1 MSKKIDFLKLRIKS
15 CYTFK
20 KLIFLNYKNSILYA
34 KCILLSILLSILTP
48 HLIDLLQS
56 FNYLPVYDFN
66 TLKINYTNLYTNTG
80 VALIGLSGL
89 IFTLKT
95 FKKQSLDEYMNS
107 IFQKTFIDKLDTY
120 IEYGYICLISVL
132 FLLIPNIS
140 IFEQTLSF
148 FISFYYFSLICILFM
163 FGVELFIISN
173 NMNKTNILRELK
185 TRVKYLYDV
194 GEKLGKYHSEY
205 EKKYNNKQLSE
216 LQFIDKMNYAFL
228 SYIQCINMIARKSF
242 DDPIIFVESMDTL
255 YEITKYRLN
264 IRKNKFNDYSVPLLN
279 EIIPNTSNDTFIENH
294 LLEYLDD
301 YTKLALEQKNRDNM
315 STIERMYKQLL
326 LAGKDNRY
334 MNNNNL
340 ELTIKIVFIYY
351 LKMINDIV
359 KFNNENMLFQTIEIF
374 RQLFINNGKYFN
386 ELIDKQFCD
395 SIYQLSVESLQ
406 NKSLMNY
413 RNIQG
418 LLTIGLASV
427 LFNNYRYRSI
437 YLDEIFKTLKLDL
450 EVLYDS
456 RRLIVEYDGARPY
469 LNYMLNPIEPLS
481 LLSVFRSFYN
491 FNISSDCGFVNMEII
506 SENDFRK
513 LLDFINDNDVMNWLI
528 DLHNKRY
535 FITCDTDISE
545 ICTFL
550 LQISSIICNTIDDQN
565 IKDEYYELFDK
576 TLKVSAVYIS
586 KFNENSSM
594 MRYKIDEY
602 YSHIVY
608 LSEHIIKQ
616 DNHLKLTLFNHYKKS
631 IIQTYKDFDNEFSIE
646 NFLKYFESIATIFD
660 ENEKQKEIKSV
671 LEEIV
676 DLLSDTKK
684 IIIEFLNLKSRNHSF
699 IGFNNYEIRN
709 YIEPIMLEVVI
720 DKVDNMNK
728 KDMEFIYNKITK
740 NKISKSV
747 NKKELFKII
756 KELLQK

>member
-15 CYTFK
+15 YYTFK
-20 KLIFLNYKNSILYA
+20 KFIFLNYKNSILYVE
-34 KCILLSILLSILTP
+34 CILLSIVLSILTSR
-48 HLIDLLQS
+48 LIYLLQL
-56 FNYLPVYDFN
+56 FNYLSINDFN

-140 IFEQTLSF
+140 IFEQNLSF

-185 TRVKYLYDV
+185 TRVKYLYDI
-194 GEKLGKYHSEY
+194 GEKLGKYYSEY
-205 EKKYNNKQLSE
+205 EKKYNNRQSSE

-228 SYIQCINMIARKSF
+228 SYIQCINMIVRKSF

-279 EIIPNTSNDTFIENH
+279 EIIPNKSNDTFIENH

-340 ELTIKIVFIYY
+340 ELTIKIVFVYY

-395 SIYQLSVESLQ
+395 SIYQLSIESLQ

-456 RRLIVEYDGARPY
+456 RGLIVEYDGARLY

-491 FNISSDCGFVNMEII
+491 SNISSDCEFVNMKII

-513 LLDFINDNDVMNWLI
+513 LLDFINDKDVMNWLI

-535 FITCDTDISE
+535 FITCDTDIFE

-586 KFNENSSM
+586 RFNENSSM

-602 YSHIVY
+602 YSHIIY
-608 LSEHIIKQ
+608 LFEHIIKQ

-646 NFLKYFESIATIFD
+646 DFLKYFESIAVIFD

-709 YIEPIMLEVVI
+709 YIESIMLEIVI

-728 KDMEFIYNKITK
+728 KDMEFIYNKIKK
-740 NKISKSV
+740 NKISKSI
-747 NKKELFKII
+747 NKKELSKRL

>member
-1 MSKKIDFLKLRIKS
+1 MSKKIDFLKLKLKS
-15 CYTFK
+15 YYTFK
-20 KLIFLNYKNSILYA
+20 KLIFLNYKNSILYVE
-34 KCILLSILLSILTP
+34 CILLSIVLSILTP
-48 HLIDLLQS
+48 HLIDLLQLL
-56 FNYLPVYDFN
+56 NYLPVYDFN

-80 VALIGLSGL
+80 IGLIGLSGL

-132 FLLIPNIS
+132 FLLIPNVS
-140 IFEQTLSF
+140 IFEQNISL

-173 NMNKTNILRELK
+173 NMNKTNILKELK
-185 TRVKYLYDV
+185 IRVKYLYDI

-205 EKKYNNKQLSE
+205 EKKYNNKQSSE
-216 LQFIDKMNYAFL
+216 LQFIDKMNYTFL

-242 DDPIIFVESMDTL
+242 NDPIIFVQSMDTL
-255 YEITKYRLN
+255 YEITKYRLD
-264 IRKNKFNDYSVPLLN
+264 IRKNKFNDYSVPLLS
-279 EIIPNTSNDTFIENH
+279 EVMPNPSNDTFIENH

-315 STIERMYKQLL
+315 GTIERMYKQLL
-326 LAGKDNRY
+326 IAGKDNRY

-340 ELTIKIVFIYY
+340 ELTIKIIFIYY

-359 KFNNENMLFQTIEIF
+359 KFNNENMLFQTIEMF

-386 ELIDKQFCD
+386 ELVDKQFCD
-395 SIYQLSVESLQ
+395 SMYQLSIESLQ

-418 LLTIGLASV
+418 LLTIGFAGV
-427 LFNNYRYRSI
+427 LFNNYEYRSI

-450 EVLYDS
+450 EAFYNS
-456 RRLIVEYDGARPY
+456 RRLIVEYNGARPY
-469 LNYMLNPIEPLS
+469 LNYILNSLEPLS
-481 LLSVFRSFYN
+481 ILSVFRSFYN
-491 FNISSDCGFVNMEII
+491 SNISPDGRFVNMEII
-506 SENDFRK
+506 SENDFRR
-513 LLDFINDNDVMNWLI
+513 LLDFINDKDVMNWLI

-535 FITCDTDISE
+535 YITCDTDVSE

-576 TLKVSAVYIS
+576 TLKVSAIYIS

-594 MRYKIDEY
+594 MRHKMDEY

-608 LSEHIIKQ
+608 LSKHIIKQ
-616 DNHLKLTLFNHYKKS
+616 DNHLKLILFNHYKKS

-646 NFLKYFESIATIFD
+646 NFLKYFESISIIFD
-660 ENEKQKEIKSV
+660 EIEKQKEIKSV
-671 LEEIV
+671 LEEIA
-676 DLLSDTKK
+676 DLLLDAKK
-684 IIIEFLNLKSRNHSF
+684 FIIEFVNLKSRNHSF
-699 IGFNNYEIRN
+699 IGFNNSEIRN
-709 YIEPIMLEVVI
+709 YIETTMLEVVI
-720 DKVDNMNK
+720 DKADNMNK
-728 KDMEFIYNKITK
+728 KDIEFICNKITK
-740 NKISKSV
+740 NEINKRI
-747 NKKELFKII
+747 NKKELLKML
-756 KELLQK
+756 KESLQK

>member
-1 MSKKIDFLKLRIKS
+1 MSKKIDFLKLKLKS
-15 CYTFK
+15 YYTFK
-20 KLIFLNYKNSILYA
+20 KLIFLNYKNSILYVE
-34 KCILLSILLSILTP
+34 CILLSIVLSILTP
-48 HLIDLLQS
+48 HLIDLLQLL
-56 FNYLPVYDFN
+56 NYLPVYDFN

-80 VALIGLSGL
+80 IGLIGLSGL

-132 FLLIPNIS
+132 FLLIPNVS
-140 IFEQTLSF
+140 IFEQNISL

-173 NMNKTNILRELK
+173 NMNKTNILKELK
-185 TRVKYLYDV
+185 TRVKYLYDI

-205 EKKYNNKQLSE
+205 EKKYNNKQSSE
-216 LQFIDKMNYAFL
+216 LQFIDKMNYTFL

-242 DDPIIFVESMDTL
+242 NDPIIFVQSMDTL
-255 YEITKYRLN
+255 YEITKYRLD
-264 IRKNKFNDYSVPLLN
+264 IRKNKFNDYSVPLLS
-279 EIIPNTSNDTFIENH
+279 EVMPNPSNDTFIENH

-315 STIERMYKQLL
+315 GTIERMYKQLL
-326 LAGKDNRY
+326 IAGKDNRY

-340 ELTIKIVFIYY
+340 ELTIKIIFIYY

-359 KFNNENMLFQTIEIF
+359 KFNNENMLFQTIEMF

-386 ELIDKQFCD
+386 ELVDKQFCD
-395 SIYQLSVESLQ
+395 SMYQLSIESLQ

-418 LLTIGLASV
+418 LLTIGFAGV
-427 LFNNYRYRSI
+427 LFNNYEYRSI

-450 EVLYDS
+450 EAFYNS
-456 RRLIVEYDGARPY
+456 RRLIVEYNGARPY
-469 LNYMLNPIEPLS
+469 LNYILNSLEPLS
-481 LLSVFRSFYN
+481 ILSVFRSFYN
-491 FNISSDCGFVNMEII
+491 SNISPDGRFVNMEII
-506 SENDFRK
+506 SENDFRR
-513 LLDFINDNDVMNWLI
+513 LLDFINDKDVMNWLI

-535 FITCDTDISE
+535 YITCDTDVSE

-576 TLKVSAVYIS
+576 TLKVSAIYIS

-594 MRYKIDEY
+594 MRHKMDEY
-602 YSHIVY
+602 YSNIVY
-608 LSEHIIKQ
+608 LSKHIIKQ
-616 DNHLKLTLFNHYKKS
+616 DNHLKLILFNHYKKS

-646 NFLKYFESIATIFD
+646 NFLKYFESISIIFD
-660 ENEKQKEIKSV
+660 EKEKQKEIKSV
-671 LEEIV
+671 LEEIA
-676 DLLSDTKK
+676 DLLLDAKK
-684 IIIEFLNLKSRNHSF
+684 FIIEFVNLKSRNHSF
-699 IGFNNYEIRN
+699 IGFNNSEIRN
-709 YIEPIMLEVVI
+709 YIEPTMLEVVI
-720 DKVDNMNK
+720 DKADNMNK
-728 KDMEFIYNKITK
+728 KDIEFICNKITK
-740 NKISKSV
+740 NEINKRI
-747 NKKELFKII
+747 NKKELLKML
-756 KELLQK
+756 KESLQK